1 MKKVLMLVSVAML
14 VMVAGAASAAV
25 VGYDGFS
32 YGPIDNIEGLTGGSG
47 WDWNNGTA
55 THTGTVSDW
64 DDVGGTTTIVNNA
77 MVTNDSKA
85 LRQFNGPTEGTDSGT
100 DEYLGAFGD
109 SAPGG
114 KIVSF
119 GVTVTPVVDGGWLG
133 MNSFNFA
140 GNERVYFGVP
150 WSDGTLGVFGIKGTS
165 EGTVLTTIEAVLGET
180 YRIVGVI
187 NYAEDDVRMWINPD
201 GSDYDNGIGDNT
213 ADVHA
218 SYTTSSKSTSVRLG
232 SGNETVWDD
241 LVIGTSF
248 AEAVPEPATMLL
260 LGLGGLL
267 LRRRK

>member
-1 MKKVLMLVSVAML
+1 MKKMLMLISIV
-14 VMVAGAASAAV
+14 VMVTGAASAEI

-32 YGPIDNIEGLTGGSG
+32 YGPIANIEGLTGGTG

-77 MVTNDSKA
+77 MVTADSRA
-85 LRQFNGPTEGTDSGT
+85 LRQFNGPTEGTGSDT
-100 DEYLGAFGD
+100 DEYLGGFGD
-109 SAPGG
+109 SAAGG
-114 KIVSF
+114 KTVCF
-119 GVTVTPVVDGGWLG
+119 GITVTPVVDGGWLG

-150 WSDGTLGVFGIKGTS
+150 WSDGTLGTFGLKGTS
-165 EGTVLTTIEAVLGET
+165 EGNVLTDIQAVLDQT

-187 NYAEDDVRMWINPD
+187 DYTDNDVRMWINPD
-201 GSDYDNGIGDNT
+201 GGDYDNGIADNT
-213 ADVHA
+213 ADINA
-218 SYTTSSKSTSVRLG
+218 SYTTSSWSTSVRLA
-232 SGNETVWDD
+232 SGAETVWDD
-241 LVIGTSF
+241 LVISTTF

-260 LGLGGLL
+260 LGLGGLF